1 MKIGVLIKRVPDS
14 DSRITVRDS
23 AAGVDLANVTKW
35 VVNPYDEFAAEAG
48 IQLKE
53 KGVGSEII
61 LFTVGTSASDKQIR
75 TELARGGDRAVRID
89 GPGFDEA
96 DALGV
101 ARALAAAIQKEGV
114 QLVLC
119 GKQAID
125 GDSSQVPGMLA
136 EILGWPQITGINGLE
151 VEGETIKA
159 NRPVGGGSVDVVQAR
174 IPAVL
179 SCDKGLNNPR
189 FPKLPAIMKAKKKPL
204 DVLDAAALGLSEGDL
219 APLTQEANWGN
230 PPPRPTGRILQG
242 DTAAVVKELVQL
254 LRDEAKVL

>member
-1 MKIGVLIKRVPDS
+1 MKIGVLMKRVPDS
-14 DSRITVRDS
+14 DSRITVRDP
-23 AAGVDLANVTKW
+23 AAGVDLASVTKW
-35 VVNPYDEFAAEAG
+35 VVNPYDEFAAEAA

-53 KGVGSEII
+53 QGIGSEVV
-61 LFTVGTSASDKQIR
+61 LFTVGSAAADKQIR

-89 GPGFDEA
+89 GPSFGEV

-101 ARALAAAIQKEGV
+101 ARALAAAIQQEGV

-125 GDSSQVPGMLA
+125 GDSAQVPGMVA
-136 EILGWPQITGINGLE
+136 ELLGWPQVTGINGLV
-151 VEGETIKA
+151 VEGESIKA
-159 NRPVGGGSVDVVQAR
+159 RRPVGGGTVDVVQTR

-204 DVLDAAALGLSEGDL
+204 DVRDAKALGLSPEAL
-219 APLTQEANWGN
+219 APVVNEGNWGN
-230 PPPRPTGRILQG
+230 PPARPSGRILQG
-242 DTAAVVKELVQL
+242 DTAAVVAELVQL
-254 LRDEAKVL
+254 LRDEAKVI